1 MASPLLYPALAEIAL
16 ITYRDIKNKSNAQN
30 PIAHLPVPSQ
40 YVSVVTVFG
49 GLSLLP
55 SSADR
60 LGALL
65 GWGFVV
71 ATALNVFTPGGRT
84 IAAATGKKP
93 TVLPTN

>member
-16 ITYRDIKNKSNAQN
+16 ITYRDIKNGINAQN

-84 IAAATGKKP
+84 IEAATGKKP
-93 TVLPTN
+93 TVLPTK

>member
-1 MASPLLYPALAEIAL
+1 MASPLLYPALAEVAL
-16 ITYRDIKNKSNAQN
+16 ITYRDVKAGSNVKN

-40 YVSVVTVFG
+40 YVSVLAVFG

-60 LGALL
+60 LGALV

-84 IAAATGKKP
+84 IGAATGTKP
-93 TVLPTN
+93 TVLPTK